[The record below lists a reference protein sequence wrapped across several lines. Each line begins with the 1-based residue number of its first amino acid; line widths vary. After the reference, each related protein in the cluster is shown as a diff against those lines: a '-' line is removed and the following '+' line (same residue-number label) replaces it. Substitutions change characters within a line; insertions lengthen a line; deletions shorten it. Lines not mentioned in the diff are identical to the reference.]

1 MFRILY
7 KCALVTLIA
16 IVCSLLITGSI
27 MSAFDMHNKMGFV
40 IATICPL
47 TITPPISL
55 MVFRQSERLRVTL
68 LQLSQVMLQLEETN
82 AKLLEKASRDSMT
95 GLLNREAFFTH
106 VDRVRRQIPGSL
118 LIIDADHFKK
128 INDQHGHYNGDGALT
143 AIAHCI
149 SRSIGENDSIG
160 RIGGEEFAVF
170 LATEH
175 EDEVRALAEII
186 RKDVTLIEFRTPA
199 NERVPLSVSIGG
211 VIDVSTGAIADHFQ
225 TADRRLYEAKRNGRN
240 CVIVKPAMKTA
251 A

>member
-106 VDRVRRQIPGSL
+106 VDRVRRQVPGSL

-128 INDQHGHYNGDGALT
+128 INDTYGHLAGRMVVGGMGRLILESVRQEDHAGLYGGDEAIILFPNANLEEASEVAETLRAAVESYPFDHHGQAVRVTISQGLAEYPSHGTTPEALIGA
-143 AIAHCI
+143 A
-149 SRSIGENDSIG
+149 D
-160 RIGGEEFAVF
+160 
-170 LATEH
+170 
-175 EDEVRALAEII
+175 RALYA
-186 RKDVTLIEFRTPA
+186 
-199 NERVPLSVSIGG
+199 
-211 VIDVSTGAIADHFQ
+211 
-225 TADRRLYEAKRNGRN
+225 AKAAGRN
-240 CVIVKPAMKTA
+240 CVRTA
-251 A
+251 PYPEV